1 VVIAATNRPDMVD
14 TALLRPGRFDRI
26 ILTPVPEQNAREQ
39 IFKVHTQGMPL
50 DKDVNIKELA
60 DQTKGYVGADIEAVC
75 REAAI
80 MALRK
85 DMNAKTV
92 SRKNFEEALEKVR
105 ASVTDDIAELYE
117 QMRDYFRRAQ
127 AKEMEE
133 QKPRYLG

>member
-1 VVIAATNRPDMVD
+1 
-14 TALLRPGRFDRI
+14 
-26 ILTPVPEQNAREQ
+26 LTPVPDEKSREQ
-39 IFKVHTQGMPL
+39 IFAVHLKGMPL
-50 DKDVNIKELA
+50 DKDVDVKELA
-60 DQTKGYVGADIEAVC
+60 EQTKGYVGADIEAVC

-92 SRKNFEEALEKVR
+92 SKKNFEEALEKVR
-105 ASVTDDIAELYE
+105 ASVTEDIAELYD
-117 QMRDYFRRAQ
+117 QFKDYFRRAA